1 MKTFYV
7 VIILAKI
14 IVIYNIVSVTIK
26 DEYKS

>member
-1 MKTFYV
+1 MKNVYV

-14 IVIYNIVSVTIK
+14 IAVYNIISVTIK